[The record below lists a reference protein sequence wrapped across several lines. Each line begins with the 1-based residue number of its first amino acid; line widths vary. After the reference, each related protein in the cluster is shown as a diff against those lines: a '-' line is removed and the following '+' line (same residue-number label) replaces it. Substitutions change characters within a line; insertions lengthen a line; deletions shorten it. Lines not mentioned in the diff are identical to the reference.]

1 MIPPIPINRS
11 LYPIFDCNLLLKA
24 KIFFCLF
31 YRANPKILNKIYSP
45 KYYYER
51 VMRFLKTFEP
61 KKKKVFHLNPNY
73 ILALFRSI
81 IKLGVIGEERI
92 YYWKLFFWS
101 LFRKPQLF
109 SLAILFDMMRQEV

>member
-1 MIPPIPINRS
+1 MNTKV
-11 LYPIFDCNLLLKA
+11 LLDG
-24 KIFFCLF
+24 
-31 YRANPKILNKIYSP
+31 YQKILDKIYSP

-51 VMRFLKTFEP
+51 VMRFLKDYNP
-61 KKKKVFHLNPNY
+61 KSKKAFHFNLNY

-81 IKLGVIGEERI
+81 IKLGVIGEERM

-109 SLAILFDMMRQEV
+109 SIAILFTIYGFHFKKISNGFM